1 MLGSL
6 AQVLLSGL
14 QIGSIYAL
22 MALSYYVII
31 SATGILNF
39 AQGEWM
45 MVAGVLGL
53 TLLGLGVPYP
63 LAVLGSIA
71 GAVMLALLSER
82 LIIAPLQ
89 RRNASSAIILLALFG
104 IMIVARYGTGIL
116 HGRLEDP
123 LPAPARLARFHSCRE
138 CICVCAIDCNLCVH
152 DRHFH
157 RDWPIHTLHVAWSFP
172 SRCRYRSVRGIAG
185 RR

>member
-53 TLLGLGVPYP
+53 TFLGLGVPYP
-63 LAVLGSIA
+63 LAVFGSIA

-104 IMIVARYGTGIL
+104 IMTI
-116 HGRLEDP
+116 
-123 LPAPARLARFHSCRE
+123 
-138 CICVCAIDCNLCVH
+138 
-152 DRHFH
+152 
-157 RDWPIHTLHVAWSFP
+157 
-172 SRCRYRSVRGIAG
+172 
-185 RR
+185 